1 MYSHLKVGSDGF
13 TLIEIM
19 ITLVILSIG
28 LLSLAGLQVSAIKG
42 NANSKRMTT
51 AVSIAEK
58 KIEQIKNIP
67 YTDIQS
73 ESAQQFTVERVN
85 FTQQVTVTANN
96 PVQNIKKIDITVSW
110 KGGPKSYTVPLSTII
125 SQ

>member
-1 MYSHLKVGSDGF
+1 MCRYLKAGSDGF

-28 LLSLAGLQVSAIKG
+28 LLSLVGLQVSAIKG
-42 NANSKRMTT
+42 NTNSKRMTT

-58 KIEQIKNIP
+58 KIEQIKNSP
-67 YTDIQS
+67 YDNIQS
-73 ESAQQFTVERVN
+73 ESTQQVSEGGIN
-85 FTQQVTVTANN
+85 FTQQVTVTTNN
-96 PVQNIKKIDITVSW
+96 PLQNTKKIDITVSW
-110 KGGPKSYTVPLSTII
+110 KGGSKSYSVPLSTII

>member
-96 PVQNIKKIDITVSW
+96 PLQNTKKIDITVSW
-110 KGGPKSYTVPLSTII
+110 KGGSKSYTVPLSTII